1 DQDGANHNG
10 GNIVFG
16 PDGYLYVGMGDGGG
30 SNSSTSSSASGSN
43 DACNRAQTLNP
54 ANLVNDIPMTN
65 DNCAAD
71 TAFTNTGG
79 NPNSRALLGKMLRI
93 DVDGT
98 TAAAANGLCGGA
110 TDGSAN
116 YAIPASNPF
125 AGGGTANGCDEVW
138 AYGLR
143 NPWRW
148 SFDRDTDDLIIGD
161 VGQGTWEEVDFF
173 AAGTPAGAD
182 FGWNICEGTHARGSC
197 TTACADPGSVTPI
210 IEYDHNNCA
219 GTAPPGGCSVTGG
232 YRYRGPDPLLQGV
245 YFYGDNCNPELR
257 WSVDQG
263 GGVWVQAS

>member
-161 VGQGTWEEVDFF
+161 VGQDRWEEVNLIP
-173 AAGTPAGAD
+173 AGTAFGQN
-182 FGWNICEGTHARGSC
+182 FGWKLCEGTHVRGSC
-197 TTACADPGSVTPI
+197 TMACAAAGSVTPI
-210 IEYDHNNCA
+210 IEYNTSGNTCM
-219 GTAPPGGCSVTGG
+219 TSPTPIGC
-232 YRYRGPDPLLQGV
+232 
-245 YFYGDNCNPELR
+245 
-257 WSVDQG
+257 
-263 GGVWVQAS
+263 